1 MYRFKSQILIFMST
15 IMLLL
20 NISCGGS
27 SEDSEDSPVSNDSPP
42 ASTTMQ
48 TNIENQNQLE
58 EEATSS
64 LDTSTVEG
72 SFEFGTQRVLSIDL
86 QFANTIFNEKIS
98 IYSTIDVDSN
108 SPSNLL
114 EQGTIIQS
122 SSYKTIVYIAAEFN
136 SLIIVRND
144 NISAFTE
151 LAISA
156 SGQVTH
162 FFEE

>member
-20 NISCGGS
+20 NTSCGGS
-27 SEDSEDSPVSNDSPP
+27 SEDSEDSPSSNDSPP
-42 ASTTMQ
+42 ATMQ
-48 TNIENQNQLE
+48 TNMDNQNQLE

-72 SFEFGTQRVLSIDL
+72 SFEFGTQRVLLIDL
-86 QFANTIFNEKIS
+86 QFANTIFNEKIA

-108 SPSNLL
+108 SPTNLL

-122 SSYKTIVYIAAEFN
+122 SSYKTIVYIASEFN

>member
-27 SEDSEDSPVSNDSPP
+27 SEDSPVSNDSPP
-42 ASTTMQ
+42 AATMQ
-48 TNIENQNQLE
+48 TNIDNQNQLE

-108 SPSNLL
+108 SPTNLL

-122 SSYKTIVYIAAEFN
+122 SSYKTIVYIASEFN